1 MLLVSETIN
10 DQGHVQVRQGGM
22 SYPESQTRELWWG
35 EGRGGEGGLPIILPI
50 IAYYGEA
57 SPERGTFFRLQVNKG
72 GGGGGNLLVKV
83 IWVCEWAQR
92 ANR

>member
-1 MLLVSETIN
+1 M
-10 DQGHVQVRQGGM
+10 GG
-22 SYPESQTRELWWG
+22 G

-72 GGGGGNLLVKV
+72 GGGGGGGREFCSLKSFGSVNGPKGLTD
-83 IWVCEWAQR
+83 EF
-92 ANR
+92 